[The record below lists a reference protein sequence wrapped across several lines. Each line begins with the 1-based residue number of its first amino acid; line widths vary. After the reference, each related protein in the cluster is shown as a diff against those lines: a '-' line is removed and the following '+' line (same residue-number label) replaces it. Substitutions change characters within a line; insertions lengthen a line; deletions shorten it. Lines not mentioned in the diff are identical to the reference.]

1 MMITGEQ
8 PAYIP
13 FVRVDSQLTIDWT
26 VLCRAN
32 KEIDVDPLA
41 SPAAADD
48 VPVPKGKGKQAKSA
62 YALLEE
68 FEAGGGEDNEDGAG
82 GGGLMVSKSP
92 YLFQVVCF
100 VH

>member
-1 MMITGEQ
+1 MD
-8 PAYIP
+8 
-13 FVRVDSQLTIDWT
+13 FQLTIAWT
-26 VLCRAN
+26 DLCRAN

-41 SPAAADD
+41 SPSAADD

-82 GGGLMVSKSP
+82 GGGLMVSTSP
-92 YLFQVVCF
+92 HLFQVACI